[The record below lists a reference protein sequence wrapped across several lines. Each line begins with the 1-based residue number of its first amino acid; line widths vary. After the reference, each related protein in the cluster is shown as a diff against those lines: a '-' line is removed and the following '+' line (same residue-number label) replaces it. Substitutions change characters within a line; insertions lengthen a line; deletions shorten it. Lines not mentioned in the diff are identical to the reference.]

1 MGLTNAR
8 GKVAQQATNAT
19 FFFQGVISTTQIP
32 RIPELIDNLN
42 VTFTVWGLIIG
53 LAGLGSLIGL
63 TMANRFIVRYGA
75 RRMVLIGSLAVS
87 TLMMTLP
94 WITNPWLFFTVQV
107 VSGFCGSV
115 MGIALNAQSVVL
127 QKLLNRVVIGRF
139 HASWSIGATASA
151 AVAGVFAG
159 FMPLW
164 LHLTIVPLL
173 SAIAFF
179 WTTSKMLTTE
189 EIGHAN
195 EKKSEK
201 RIPFFKSP
209 PQVWLLTAGLF
220 TGVFPELCMMDWS
233 AVFAQEAMGLNA
245 GLGAIPYTIFSGA
258 MIVGRLSIG
267 RLTKRFHISEL
278 SKWGGIFGSVT
289 LGLGV
294 LLGPLLAQVDQILA
308 LVVLSVLWG
317 ATGLG
322 LAPMVPSFFTGAGFV
337 KGLTTA
343 QAMARMSLVN
353 SIIVMG
359 AKIFMGALAQNVNI
373 VAAFIF
379 PTALMLAAGFIAHV
393 VAKRAKRADAVAMAF
408 PPTGPIS
415 IIEN

>member
-1 MGLTNAR
+1 MGLSHAR
-8 GKVAQQATNAT
+8 GKIAQNATNAT
-19 FFFQGVISTTQIP
+19 FFIQGVISTTQIP
-32 RIPELIDNLN
+32 RIPELIENLN

-53 LAGLGSLIGL
+53 LAGLGSLAGL
-63 TMANRFIVRYGA
+63 TVANSFIVRYGA
-75 RRMVLIGSLAVS
+75 RRMVLVGSLAVS
-87 TLMMTLP
+87 AFMMTLP
-94 WITNPWLFFTVQV
+94 WITNPWLFFAVQV

-127 QKLLNRVVIGRF
+127 QKLINKVVIGRF
-139 HASWSIGATASA
+139 HASWSIGATSSA
-151 AVAGVFAG
+151 ALAGLFAG

-164 LHLTIVPLL
+164 LHLTIVPAL
-173 SAIAFF
+173 SGLAFF
-179 WTTSKMLTTE
+179 WTTRQMLTTE

-195 EKKSEK
+195 ERKSEK

-233 AVFAQEAMGLNA
+233 AVFGQRAMGLNA
-245 GLGAIPYTIFSGA
+245 ALGAIPYTVFSGA

-294 LLGPLLAQVDQILA
+294 ILGPMLASVDKILA
-308 LVVLSVLWG
+308 LVVLSILWG
-317 ATGLG
+317 ITGLG
-322 LAPMVPSFFTGAGFV
+322 LAPMVPSFFTGAGMV

-353 SIIVMG
+353 SIIIMG
-359 AKIFMGALAQNVNI
+359 AKVLMGALAQNVSI
-373 VAAFIF
+373 VAAFAF
-379 PTALMLAAGFIAHV
+379 PTAMMVIAGYIAHL

-415 IIEN
+415 IVE

>member
-1 MGLTNAR
+1 MGLSHAR
-8 GKVAQQATNAT
+8 GKIAQQATNAT
-19 FFFQGVISTTQIP
+19 FFFQGVIATTQIP

-42 VTFTVWGLIIG
+42 VSFTVWGLIIG
-53 LAGLGSLIGL
+53 LAGLGSLAGL
-63 TMANRFIVRYGA
+63 TVANRFIVRYGA
-75 RRMVLIGSLAVS
+75 RQMVLAGSLAVA
-87 TLMMTLP
+87 TLIIALP
-94 WITNPWLFFTVQV
+94 WITNPWLFFGVQLI
-107 VSGFCGSV
+107 SGFCGSV
-115 MGIALNAQSVVL
+115 MGIALNAQAVVL
-127 QKLLNRVVIGRF
+127 QKLLNKVVIGKF

-151 AVAGVFAG
+151 AVAGLLAG

-164 LHLTIVPLL
+164 LHLTIVPAL
-173 SAIAFF
+173 AAVAFL
-179 WTTSKMLTTE
+179 WTTRQMLTAE

-233 AVFAQEAMGLNA
+233 AVFGQKAIGLSA

-294 LLGPLLAQVDQILA
+294 ILGPILAQTDKILA
-308 LVVLSVLWG
+308 LVVLSILWG
-317 ATGLG
+317 ITGLG
-322 LAPMVPSFFTGAGFV
+322 LAPMVPSFFTGAGLV

-343 QAMARMSLVN
+343 QTMARMSLVN
-353 SIIVMG
+353 SIIIMG
-359 AKIFMGALAQNVNI
+359 AKILMGALAQNVSI
-373 VAAFIF
+373 VVAFVF
-379 PTALMLAAGFIAHV
+379 PTAMMFVAGYIAHL

-415 IIEN
+415 IIE